1 VENCAG
7 YFLARF
13 SELSGANG
21 FSGRLLTGRTKSESI
36 DSKPKIH
43 LKPTCMT
50 NTNYPSATPQNE
62 PNQPQKSGNKNL
74 LIGILVA
81 VLLGTWG
88 YLLWDKNKSGEQ
100 VQLAQ
105 TQSENYMSQRDSL
118 KSMFDEAQLR
128 LDSITGANNSL
139 QGEKSTLLKQ
149 IESDKAQIRRILN
162 DKNATAADL
171 KKAQELIANL
181 NNQIG
186 NLEAEVARLTG
197 ENQELTANNQQ
208 LSSEKQ
214 VLEQNLQT
222 SATEKEALAQTVDVG
237 STFSAANIQITPV
250 DERKNGKEKNTSK
263 AKRVDKLVVSF
274 DVENRI
280 ARSGPADMYIMV
292 TAPDGKVVADPSLGS
307 GTLTTRTDGDKP
319 FTTKVPIEYEQGTRK
334 AVQFPI
340 RQEDFQRGD
349 YKIEI
354 YHNGF
359 KIGEGIRTL
368 KKGGLF
374 G

>member
-1 VENCAG
+1 
-7 YFLARF
+7 
-13 SELSGANG
+13 
-21 FSGRLLTGRTKSESI
+21 
-36 DSKPKIH
+36 
-43 LKPTCMT
+43 
-50 NTNYPSATPQNE
+50 
-62 PNQPQKSGNKNL
+62 
-74 LIGILVA
+74 
-81 VLLGTWG
+81 
-88 YLLWDKNKSGEQ
+88 
-100 VQLAQ
+100 
-105 TQSENYMSQRDSL
+105 SQRDSL